1 MIAPARLLPQPYPDM
16 THRMTIRVSKGSLA
30 FAIANPQASAQLD
43 FMPYTAKSGVS
54 MAANLREAF
63 KTTDLLRYDTRRAQ
77 VLIDAPVLLIPIEEY
92 QEDNLEVL
100 YKHSYPDTE
109 GAVVMANILPDLNA
123 VALFAVNKDLKLVV
137 EDHYDDVKFI
147 TVMRPVWGY
156 LHHRSFI
163 GNRRKLFAHF
173 HDNVLE
179 VFSFERNR
187 FIFSNR
193 FEVKSTKDAAYFMLF
208 VWQQLV
214 LDQKK
219 DELYLT
225 GNIPD
230 KELLTNELKA
240 YVEKVTIINP
250 AADFNRAPMTA
261 IKGITFDLLTLY
273 LT

>member
-1 MIAPARLLPQPYPDM
+1 
-16 THRMTIRVSKGSLA
+16 MTIRVSKGSLA
-30 FAIANPQASAQLD
+30 FAIANPQASGQVD

-77 VLIDAPVLLIPIEEY
+77 VLIDSPVLLVPIEEY
-92 QEDNLEVL
+92 KEDDNELL
-100 YKHSYPDTE
+100 YKHCFPSTE
-109 GAVVMANILPDLNA
+109 GSTVIANVLPDLNA

-137 EDHYDDVKFI
+137 EDHYEDVKFI
-147 TVMRPVWGY
+147 TLMRPVWGY

-163 GNRRKLFAHF
+163 GNRRKLYAHF
-173 HDNVLE
+173 HDGLLE
-179 VFSFERNR
+179 IFSFERNR

-193 FEVKSTKDAAYFMLF
+193 FETKSAKDTAYYILY

-219 DELYLT
+219 DELYLS

-230 KELLTNELKA
+230 KEQLLQEVKA
-240 YVEKVTIINP
+240 YVEKVSTVNA